1 MRQRRW
7 LELIKDYDLEVHY
20 HPSKA
25 NVVAD
30 ALSRKDH
37 YNHLELEPV
46 SEPLCEEMRRLNLE
60 VVPQGSLC
68 ALTTESNLYD
78 RIVTAQRNDED
89 IQTIKQKLAEG
100 DPKYTCFQKDH
111 QDVVW
116 FGKRLVVP
124 IDPEI
129 KKIILDEAHKS
140 KFSIHPGSTKM
151 YQDLKQN
158 FWWSN
163 MKVDIAKY
171 VAECDTCHRMKA
183 SHLKSAGV
191 LQPLSIPMWKW
202 DDISMDFIVVLPLTA
217 RKKDSIWV
225 IVDRLTKT
233 AHFIAVHTTY
243 SVQQYAELY
252 MDHIVR
258 LHGIPKTIISDR
270 GTQFVAR
277 FWEQLHEC
285 LGTKL
290 VCSSSYHPQTDGQ
303 TETINQILEDMLR
316 ASILH
321 FDKNWDKCL
330 SFAEFSYNNSY
341 QASLKMAPFDAL
353 YERRCRTPLNWSE
366 AGERTLFGLDLVKD
380 AEERV
385 QVIRENL
392 KMAQMRQKSCHDKG
406 TAPLHFEVGD
416 YVYLKVSPTKG
427 VQRFGVKGKLAPRL
441 IGPNEVIEVC
451 GPVAYHIQLPEWFSA
466 VHNVFHVTQLKKGM
480 PVPENEVIAE
490 ANSWIEP
497 DFFLIEHPLKVLDQ
511 KERKTRRQTVRMYK
525 IQWSHHTEEE
535 ATWETED
542 YLNTKYPGFLQSRN
556 VSSPPHIFVI

>member
-1 MRQRRW
+1 
-7 LELIKDYDLEVHY
+7 
-20 HPSKA
+20 
-25 NVVAD
+25 
-30 ALSRKDH
+30 
-37 YNHLELEPV
+37 
-46 SEPLCEEMRRLNLE
+46 
-60 VVPQGSLC
+60 
-68 ALTTESNLYD
+68 
-78 RIVTAQRNDED
+78 
-89 IQTIKQKLAEG
+89 
-100 DPKYTCFQKDH
+100 
-111 QDVVW
+111 VVW

-140 KFSIHPGSTKM
+140 QFSIHPGSTKM

-163 MKVDIAKY
+163 MKVDIAMY

-183 SHLKSAGV
+183 SHLKSAGE

-202 DDISMDFIVVLPLTA
+202 DDISMDFIVGLPLTA
-217 RKKDSIWV
+217 RQKDSIWV

-233 AHFIAVHTTY
+233 AHFIVVHTTC

-277 FWEQLHEC
+277 FWEQFHEC

-290 VCSSSYHPQTDGQ
+290 IRSSSYHLQTDGQ
-303 TETINQILEDMLR
+303 TERINYILEDMLR

-321 FDKNWDKCL
+321 FDKSWDKCL
-330 SFAEFSYNNSY
+330 SLAELSYNNSY

-353 YERRCRTPLNWSE
+353 YGRRCRTPLNWSE
-366 AGERTLFGLDLVKD
+366 AGERTLFGPDLVKD

-392 KMAQMRQKSCHDKG
+392 KMAQMRQKSYHDKG
-406 TAPLHFEVGD
+406 TAPRHFEVGD

-427 VQRFGVKGKLAPRL
+427 V
-441 IGPNEVIEVC
+441 
-451 GPVAYHIQLPEWFSA
+451 
-466 VHNVFHVTQLKKGM
+466 
-480 PVPENEVIAE
+480 
-490 ANSWIEP
+490 
-497 DFFLIEHPLKVLDQ
+497 
-511 KERKTRRQTVRMYK
+511 
-525 IQWSHHTEEE
+525 
-535 ATWETED
+535 
-542 YLNTKYPGFLQSRN
+542 
-556 VSSPPHIFVI
+556 